1 MRRYQSL
8 DTIIKQEAWADNPP
22 QTAVV
27 EFVRTL
33 CNVFDDE
40 HDGKAYEVAD
50 FAVELD
56 DAMTQV
62 IKTARRFQAWARGE
76 ETT

>member
-1 MRRYQSL
+1 MYQSL

-27 EFVRTL
+27 EYVRTL
-33 CNVFDDE
+33 RNVFDDE
-40 HDGKAYEVAD
+40 HDGKVYEVAE
-50 FAVELD
+50 FASVLD
-56 DAMTQV
+56 NAMEET

-76 ETT
+76 ETA